1 MLWPKK
7 NSCKKFDNEK
17 KFLRHNF
24 SNGPSL
30 MRNKKTC
37 LQHDLKM
44 CSLKQIQTVPIKNVC
59 IIQQLKVHKSAN
71 LRSHLSSLLTYE
83 KNISCEYVNYFLIP
97 GNPTLLYIHYNMLV
111 IGHNEIISRFARLHP
126 RRMELANILS
136 A

>member
-1 MLWPKK
+1 ML
-7 NSCKKFDNEK
+7 
-17 KFLRHNF
+17 FLEFLSPQGTQSVVLYFHTTF
-24 SNGPSL
+24 SI

-44 CSLKQIQTVPIKNVC
+44 CSLKQIQKVPIKNVC

-71 LRSHLSSLLTYE
+71 LRSHLSSLLAYE
-83 KNISCEYVNYFLIP
+83 KTISCEYVNYFLIP
-97 GNPTLLYIHYNMLV
+97 GNPALLYIHYNMV